1 MSSFPARVTFHA
13 TCRVTWSGM
22 EYKAMSK
29 ARTSRSSELRAR
41 LNHPVIDTDGH
52 MVELFPVIFDYLK
65 QVGGPEM
72 SQKTFA
78 SFRRQNSLSWYD
90 MDHAQRRHHNLI
102 RPAFWAAPTENTRD
116 LATAMLPR
124 LMHERLPEMGIDY
137 AVVYPTIG
145 FLLPDLPDDEIR
157 RAACR
162 AHNMMMADIYR
173 GVEDRITP
181 AAVIPCHTP
190 EEAIEEL
197 NYAIEELN
205 FKVPMFINLVKRPIG
220 AVAERDP
227 ELRPYAFWVDTLAID
242 SIYDY
247 DPLWQRCMELK
258 IPVTAH
264 AVGQGIGMRRS
275 ISNYMYN
282 QTGHFADAGHA
293 FAKALFFGG
302 VTNRFPDLNFA
313 FLECGV
319 AWGASLVCDL
329 KERWEKRNVEAIEQ
343 FNPAKIDRELLESLF
358 KQYGGEVLSG
368 RLPPGAILRN
378 VTESDGVD
386 DFAAANVKSIDD
398 LLDRLVP
405 NFYYGCEADDRMNA
419 TAFDT
424 RLLPGGRKL
433 KAMFSSDFGHWDV
446 TDMSSVLIEAHEL
459 VDDGLLSGDDFAAFV
474 FHNPARLFASMD
486 PDFFVGTAVEND
498 VAKLLAN
505 DARTAAA

>member
-1 MSSFPARVTFHA
+1 MSQANSSP
-13 TCRVTWSGM
+13 SG
-22 EYKAMSK
+22 
-29 ARTSRSSELRAR
+29 ELRAR
-41 LNHPVIDTDGH
+41 LDHPVIDTDGH

-72 SQKTFA
+72 TEKMFTSL
-78 SFRRQNSLSWYD
+78 RRQNNRSWYE

-102 RPAFWAAPTENTRD
+102 RPAFWAAPTENTTD
-116 LATAMLPR
+116 LATAMLPK

-145 FLLPDLPDDEIR
+145 FLLPEIPDDDVR

-162 AHNMMMADIYR
+162 AHNLMMADIYR
-173 GVEDRITP
+173 GLGDRITP

-197 NYAIEELN
+197 DYAIGELD

-220 AVAERDP
+220 AVHDVDP
-227 ELRPYAFWVDTLAID
+227 DLRPYAFWVDTLAID

-258 IPVTAH
+258 VPVTAH
-264 AVGQGIGMRRS
+264 AVGQGMHLRRS

-302 VTNRFPDLNFA
+302 VTHRFPDLNFA

-329 KERWEKRNVEAIEQ
+329 KERWEKRSAEAIEQ
-343 FNPAKIDRELLESLF
+343 FNPAKIDRALMETLF
-358 KQYGGEVLSG
+358 EQYGGEVLSG
-368 RLPPGAILRN
+368 RLPKGAILRN
-378 VTESDGVD
+378 VVERDGVD
-386 DFAAANVKSIDD
+386 DFAAANVNSIDD

-424 RLLPGGRKL
+424 RVLPRGRKL
-433 KAMFSSDFGHWDV
+433 NAMFSSDFGHWDV
-446 TDMSSVLIEAHEL
+446 TEMAGVLVEAHEL
-459 VDDGLLSGDDFAAFV
+459 VDDGLLSSGDFADFV
-474 FHNPARLFASMD
+474 FHNPARLFAGMD
-486 PDFFVGTAVEND
+486 PEFFVGTSVEDD
-498 VAKLLAN
+498 VATMMAN
-505 DARTAAA
+505 GGQAAAA

>member
-1 MSSFPARVTFHA
+1 
-13 TCRVTWSGM
+13 
-22 EYKAMSK
+22 MSK
-29 ARTSRSSELRAR
+29 ANPSPSRELRKR

-52 MVELFPVIFDYLK
+52 MVELFPVIFDYIK

-72 SQKTFA
+72 SEKMFT
-78 SFRRQNSLSWYD
+78 SLRRQNNRSWYE

-102 RPAFWAAPTENTRD
+102 RPAFWAAPAENTTD
-116 LATAMLPR
+116 LATAMLPK

-145 FLLPDLPDDEIR
+145 FLLPEIADDEVR

-162 AHNMMMADIYR
+162 AHNLMMADIYR
-173 GVEDRITP
+173 GVEDRLTP

-190 EEAIEEL
+190 AEAIEEL
-197 NYAIEELN
+197 DYAMGELD

-220 AVAERDP
+220 AVEEVNPD
-227 ELRPYAFWVDTLAID
+227 LRPYAFWVDTLAID

-258 IPVTAH
+258 VPVTAH
-264 AVGQGIGMRRS
+264 AVGQGMHMRRS

-302 VTNRFPDLNFA
+302 VTHRFPDLNFA

-329 KERWEKRNVEAIEQ
+329 KERWEKRSAEAIEQ
-343 FNPAKIDRELLESLF
+343 FNPAKIDRELMGSLF
-358 KQYGGEVLSG
+358 KQYGGEILTG
-368 RLPPGAILRN
+368 RLPEGAILRN
-378 VTESDGVD
+378 VVERDGVD
-386 DFAAANVKSIDD
+386 DFAAANVNSIDE

-405 NFYYGCEADDRMNA
+405 NFYYGCEADDRMNV

-424 RLLPGGRKL
+424 RVLPGGRKL
-433 KAMFSSDFGHWDV
+433 NAMFSSDFGHWDV
-446 TDMSSVLIEAHEL
+446 TDMAGVLVEAHEL
-459 VDDGLLSGDDFAAFV
+459 VEDGLLSDEDFADFV
-474 FHNPARLFASMD
+474 FHNPARLFAGMD
-486 PDFFVGTAVEND
+486 PEFFIGTAVED
-498 VAKLLAN
+498 EVANMLAN
-505 DARTAAA
+505 GGQAAAA

>member
-1 MSSFPARVTFHA
+1 MDKAKSSP
-13 TCRVTWSGM
+13 
-22 EYKAMSK
+22 
-29 ARTSRSSELRAR
+29 SSELRKR
-41 LNHPVIDTDGH
+41 LDHPVIDTDGH
-52 MVELFPVIFDYLK
+52 MVELFPVIFDYIK

-72 SQKTFA
+72 SEKMFT
-78 SFRRQNSLSWYD
+78 SLRRQNNRSWYE

-102 RPAFWAAPTENTRD
+102 RPAFWAAPAENTTD
-116 LATAMLPR
+116 LATAMLPK

-145 FLLPDLPDDEIR
+145 FLLPEIADDEVR

-162 AHNMMMADIYR
+162 AHNLMMADIYR
-173 GVEDRITP
+173 GFEDRLTP

-197 NYAIEELN
+197 DYALGELN

-220 AVAERDP
+220 AVHERDP

-247 DPLWQRCMELK
+247 DPLWQRCMDLK
-258 IPVTAH
+258 VPVTAH
-264 AVGQGIGMRRS
+264 AVGQGVHMRRS

-302 VTNRFPDLNFA
+302 VTHRFPELNFA

-329 KERWEKRNVEAIEQ
+329 KERWEKRSAEAIEQ
-343 FNPAKIDRELLESLF
+343 FNPAKIDRELMGSLF
-358 KQYGGEVLSG
+358 EQYGGEVLSG
-368 RLPPGAILRN
+368 RLPEGAILRN
-378 VTESDGVD
+378 VVERDGVD
-386 DFAAANVKSIDD
+386 DFAAAHVNSVDE

-405 NFYYGCEADDRMNA
+405 NFYYGCEADDRMNV

-424 RLLPGGRKL
+424 RVLPGGRKL
-433 KAMFSSDFGHWDV
+433 NAMFSSDFGHWDV
-446 TDMSSVLIEAHEL
+446 TDMAGVLVEAHEL
-459 VDDGLLSGDDFAAFV
+459 VDDGLLSDEDFADFV
-474 FHNPARLFASMD
+474 FHNPAHLFANMD
-486 PDFFVGTAVEND
+486 PEFFIGTAVEDD
-498 VAKLLAN
+498 VAKVLA
-505 DARTAAA
+505 ASA

>member
-1 MSSFPARVTFHA
+1 
-13 TCRVTWSGM
+13 
-22 EYKAMSK
+22 MSK
-29 ARTSRSSELRAR
+29 ANPSPSRELRSR

-52 MVELFPVIFDYLK
+52 MVELFPVIFDYIK

-72 SQKTFA
+72 SEKMFT
-78 SFRRQNSLSWYD
+78 SLRRQNNRSWYE

-102 RPAFWAAPTENTRD
+102 RPAFWAAPAENTTD
-116 LATAMLPR
+116 LATAMLPK

-145 FLLPDLPDDEIR
+145 FLLPEIADDEVR

-162 AHNMMMADIYR
+162 AHNLMMADIYR
-173 GVEDRITP
+173 GFENRLTP

-197 NYAIEELN
+197 DYALGELN

-220 AVAERDP
+220 AVEEVNPD
-227 ELRPYAFWVDTLAID
+227 LRPYAFWVDTLAID

-258 IPVTAH
+258 VPVTAH
-264 AVGQGIGMRRS
+264 AVGQGMHMRRS

-302 VTNRFPDLNFA
+302 VTHRFPDLNFA

-329 KERWEKRNVEAIEQ
+329 KERWEKRSAEAIEQ
-343 FNPAKIDRELLESLF
+343 FNPAKIDRELMGALF
-358 KQYGGEVLSG
+358 EQYGGEVLSG
-368 RLPPGAILRN
+368 RLPEGAILRN
-378 VTESDGVD
+378 VVERDGVD
-386 DFAAANVKSIDD
+386 DFAAANVNSIDD

-405 NFYYGCEADDRMNA
+405 NFYYGCEADDRMNV

-424 RLLPGGRKL
+424 RVLPGGRKL
-433 KAMFSSDFGHWDV
+433 NAMFSSDFGHWDV
-446 TDMSSVLIEAHEL
+446 TDMSGVLVEAHEL
-459 VDDGLLSGDDFAAFV
+459 VEDGLLSDEDFADFV

-486 PDFFVGTAVEND
+486 PEFFAETAVED
-498 VAKLLAN
+498 EVAKMLAN
-505 DARTAAA
+505 GEQAAAA

>member
-1 MSSFPARVTFHA
+1 
-13 TCRVTWSGM
+13 
-22 EYKAMSK
+22 MSK
-29 ARTSRSSELRAR
+29 ANPSPSRELRKR

-52 MVELFPVIFDYLK
+52 MVELFPVIFDYIK

-72 SQKTFA
+72 SEKMFT
-78 SFRRQNSLSWYD
+78 SLRRQNNRSWYE

-102 RPAFWAAPTENTRD
+102 RPAFWAAPAENTTD
-116 LATAMLPR
+116 LATAMLPK

-145 FLLPDLPDDEIR
+145 FLLPEIADDEVR

-162 AHNMMMADIYR
+162 AHNLMMADIYR
-173 GVEDRITP
+173 GVEDRLTP

-190 EEAIEEL
+190 AEAIEEL
-197 NYAIEELN
+197 DYAMGELD

-220 AVAERDP
+220 AVEEVNPD
-227 ELRPYAFWVDTLAID
+227 LRPYAFWVDTLAID

-258 IPVTAH
+258 VPVTAH
-264 AVGQGIGMRRS
+264 AVGQGMHMRRS

-302 VTNRFPDLNFA
+302 VTHRFPDLNFA

-329 KERWEKRNVEAIEQ
+329 KERWEKRSAEAIEQ
-343 FNPAKIDRELLESLF
+343 FNPAKIDRELMGSLF
-358 KQYGGEVLSG
+358 EQYGGEVLTG
-368 RLPPGAILRN
+368 RLPEGAILRN
-378 VTESDGVD
+378 VVERDGVD
-386 DFAAANVKSIDD
+386 DFAAANVNSIDE

-405 NFYYGCEADDRMNA
+405 NFYYGCEADDRMNV

-424 RLLPGGRKL
+424 RVLPGGRKL
-433 KAMFSSDFGHWDV
+433 NAMFSSDFGHWDV
-446 TDMSSVLIEAHEL
+446 TDMAGVLVEAHEL
-459 VDDGLLSGDDFAAFV
+459 VDDGLLSDEDFADFV

-486 PDFFVGTAVEND
+486 PEFFAGTAVEDD
-498 VAKLLAN
+498 VAGMLAN
-505 DARTAAA
+505 GRQSAAA